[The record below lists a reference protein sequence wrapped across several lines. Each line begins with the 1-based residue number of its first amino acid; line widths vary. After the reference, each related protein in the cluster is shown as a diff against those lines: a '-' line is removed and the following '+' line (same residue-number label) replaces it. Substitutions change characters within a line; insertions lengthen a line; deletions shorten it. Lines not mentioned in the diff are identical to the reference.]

1 MSGQGLRLCEGGR
14 RCVRVP
20 KRKRPPDPAPETP
33 RGGVPENVPSPAG
46 EDCLEERLAVL
57 LAAAL
62 LLLCRFLYLSRYVVY
77 SGNEAYLD
85 FDRTLSATRDP
96 KQTQNPDDFPFT
108 TLIASQS
115 PDEPQTQQ
123 RSKIQG
129 YYITTNMLSDG
140 VDAVRAAL
148 DAAND
153 YDAVMIDVKSVFGN
167 YYYRSKLSG
176 AQIATSADID
186 AVEALI
192 RELTA
197 RTDLT
202 VIARVPAFSE
212 PNYAF
217 AHQNQALALYSG
229 ALWMDEKRCYWLDPS
244 DASVQSFL
252 ASIALELQDL
262 GFDEVLFDQF
272 YFPSSDAINWSSDL
286 GLTRQTA
293 VQNAAE
299 GIRAALEGSSIRV
312 DFVSDDPAVAAQA
325 DRIAVANED
334 AAAVEST
341 AAAFAD
347 VLTDPS
353 SQLLF
358 LTSSRDTRYENYSVL
373 RPLLDEQ

>member
-1 MSGQGLRLCEGGR
+1 MRIFSFHNQRILR
-14 RCVRVP
+14 RVLL
-20 KRKRPPDPAPETP
+20 T
-33 RGGVPENVPSPAG
+33 V
-46 EDCLEERLAVL
+46 LAVL

-77 SGNEAYLD
+77 ANGEAYLD
-85 FDRTLSATRDP
+85 FDRTLSATRETQAAQDP
-96 KQTQNPDDFPFT
+96 EDYPFT

-176 AQIATSADID
+176 AQVATSADID

-197 RTDLT
+197 RADLT

-217 AHQNQALALYSG
+217 AHQDQALALYSG
-229 ALWMDEKRCYWLDPS
+229 ALWMDDKRCYWLDPS

-272 YFPSSDAINWSSDL
+272 YFPSS
-286 GLTRQTA
+286 
-293 VQNAAE
+293 V
-299 GIRAALEGSSIRV
+299 GSS
-312 DFVSDDPAVAAQA
+312 
-325 DRIAVANED
+325 
-334 AAAVEST
+334 
-341 AAAFAD
+341 
-347 VLTDPS
+347 S
-353 SQLLF
+353 SSHDC
-358 LTSSRDTRYENYSVL
+358 TKC
-373 RPLLDEQ
+373 

>member
-1 MSGQGLRLCEGGR
+1 MLLT
-14 RCVRVP
+14 V
-20 KRKRPPDPAPETP
+20 
-33 RGGVPENVPSPAG
+33 
-46 EDCLEERLAVL
+46 LAVL

-96 KQTQNPDDFPFT
+96 QQTQNPEDYPFT

-217 AHQNQALALYSG
+217 AHQDQALALYSG
-229 ALWMDEKRCYWLDPS
+229 ALWMDDKRCYWLDPS
-244 DASVQSFL
+244 DTSVQSFL

-272 YFPSSDAINWSSDL
+272 
-286 GLTRQTA
+286 
-293 VQNAAE
+293 
-299 GIRAALEGSSIRV
+299 
-312 DFVSDDPAVAAQA
+312 
-325 DRIAVANED
+325 
-334 AAAVEST
+334 
-341 AAAFAD
+341 
-347 VLTDPS
+347 
-353 SQLLF
+353 
-358 LTSSRDTRYENYSVL
+358 
-373 RPLLDEQ
+373 

>member
-1 MSGQGLRLCEGGR
+1 MRIFSFRSKRLLR
-14 RCVRVP
+14 RVLL
-20 KRKRPPDPAPETP
+20 T
-33 RGGVPENVPSPAG
+33 V
-46 EDCLEERLAVL
+46 LAVL

-96 KQTQNPDDFPFT
+96 QQTQNPDDFPFT

-202 VIARVPAFSE
+202 VIARRPGFLRAELCLRPSE
-212 PNYAF
+212 
-217 AHQNQALALYSG
+217 SG
-229 ALWMDEKRCYWLDPS
+229 A
-244 DASVQSFL
+244 
-252 ASIALELQDL
+252 
-262 GFDEVLFDQF
+262 
-272 YFPSSDAINWSSDL
+272 
-286 GLTRQTA
+286 
-293 VQNAAE
+293 
-299 GIRAALEGSSIRV
+299 
-312 DFVSDDPAVAAQA
+312 
-325 DRIAVANED
+325 
-334 AAAVEST
+334 
-341 AAAFAD
+341 
-347 VLTDPS
+347 
-353 SQLLF
+353 
-358 LTSSRDTRYENYSVL
+358 
-373 RPLLDEQ
+373 RPLFRRALDGRKALLLARPVRRLGAELPCLHRTGASGSRLRRGTL

>member
-1 MSGQGLRLCEGGR
+1 MRLFSFHNKRVLR
-14 RCVRVP
+14 RVLLI
-20 KRKRPPDPAPETP
+20 
-33 RGGVPENVPSPAG
+33 V
-46 EDCLEERLAVL
+46 LAVV

-77 SGNEAYLD
+77 ANGKAYLD

-96 KQTQNPDDFPFT
+96 APAPGSADAYPFT

-123 RSKIQG
+123 RSRIQG
-129 YYITTNMLSDG
+129 YYITTNMLSSG
-140 VDAVRAAL
+140 VEAVRAAL

-167 YYYRSKLSG
+167 YYYHSKLSG
-176 AQIATSADID
+176 AQTATSADID

-197 RTDLT
+197 RSDLT

-217 AHQNQALALYSG
+217 AHQDQALALYSG
-229 ALWMDEKRCYWLDPS
+229 ALWMDDKRCYWLDPS

-272 YFPSSDAINWSSDL
+272 YFPASDAINWSSDL
-286 GLTRQTA
+286 GLTREGA

-299 GIRAALEGSSIRV
+299 GIRAALEGSAIRV
-312 DFVSDDPAVAAQA
+312 DFVSTDPVVAALA
-325 DRIAVANED
+325 DR
-334 AAAVEST
+334 AAVEEEDASAVEET
-341 AAAFAD
+341 VSALSD
-347 VLTDPS
+347 VLTDPA

-358 LTSSRDTRYENYSVL
+358 LTSSRDTRYESCSVL
-373 RPLLDEQ
+373 RPLLDEE

>member
-1 MSGQGLRLCEGGR
+1 MLRLGKLECSGGF
-14 RCVRVP
+14 
-20 KRKRPPDPAPETP
+20 
-33 RGGVPENVPSPAG
+33 
-46 EDCLEERLAVL
+46 L

-96 KQTQNPDDFPFT
+96 QQTQNPDDFPFT

-347 VLTDPS
+347 VLPDPS

>member
-1 MSGQGLRLCEGGR
+1 
-14 RCVRVP
+14 
-20 KRKRPPDPAPETP
+20 
-33 RGGVPENVPSPAG
+33 
-46 EDCLEERLAVL
+46 
-57 LAAAL
+57 
-62 LLLCRFLYLSRYVVY
+62 
-77 SGNEAYLD
+77 
-85 FDRTLSATRDP
+85 
-96 KQTQNPDDFPFT
+96 
-108 TLIASQS
+108 
-115 PDEPQTQQ
+115 
-123 RSKIQG
+123 
-129 YYITTNMLSDG
+129 MLSDG

-217 AHQNQALALYSG
+217 AHQDQALALYSG
-229 ALWMDEKRCYWLDPS
+229 ALWMDDKRCYWLDPS

-312 DFVSDDPAVAAQA
+312 DFVSSDPAVAAQA

>member
-1 MSGQGLRLCEGGR
+1 MLLT
-14 RCVRVP
+14 V
-20 KRKRPPDPAPETP
+20 
-33 RGGVPENVPSPAG
+33 
-46 EDCLEERLAVL
+46 LAVL

-96 KQTQNPDDFPFT
+96 QMAQNPEDYPFT

-176 AQIATSADID
+176 VQIATSADID

-229 ALWMDEKRCYWLDPS
+229 ALWMDEKP
-244 DASVQSFL
+244 
-252 ASIALELQDL
+252 AL
-262 GFDEVLFDQF
+262 
-272 YFPSSDAINWSSDL
+272 
-286 GLTRQTA
+286 
-293 VQNAAE
+293 
-299 GIRAALEGSSIRV
+299 
-312 DFVSDDPAVAAQA
+312 
-325 DRIAVANED
+325 RISE
-334 AAAVEST
+334 
-341 AAAFAD
+341 
-347 VLTDPS
+347 
-353 SQLLF
+353 
-358 LTSSRDTRYENYSVL
+358 RYH
-373 RPLLDEQ
+373 

>member
-1 MSGQGLRLCEGGR
+1 MLLT
-14 RCVRVP
+14 V
-20 KRKRPPDPAPETP
+20 
-33 RGGVPENVPSPAG
+33 
-46 EDCLEERLAVL
+46 LAVL

-77 SGNEAYLD
+77 SDDEAYLD

-244 DASVQSFL
+244 RRLGAELPCLHRTGAS
-252 ASIALELQDL
+252 
-262 GFDEVLFDQF
+262 
-272 YFPSSDAINWSSDL
+272 
-286 GLTRQTA
+286 
-293 VQNAAE
+293 
-299 GIRAALEGSSIRV
+299 GSR
-312 DFVSDDPAVAAQA
+312 
-325 DRIAVANED
+325 
-334 AAAVEST
+334 
-341 AAAFAD
+341 
-347 VLTDPS
+347 
-353 SQLLF
+353 
-358 LTSSRDTRYENYSVL
+358 L
-373 RPLLDEQ
+373 RRGTL

>member
-1 MSGQGLRLCEGGR
+1 MLLT
-14 RCVRVP
+14 V
-20 KRKRPPDPAPETP
+20 
-33 RGGVPENVPSPAG
+33 
-46 EDCLEERLAVL
+46 LAVL

-96 KQTQNPDDFPFT
+96 QQTQNPDDFPFT

-202 VIARVPAFSE
+202 VIARRPGFLRAELCLRPSE
-212 PNYAF
+212 
-217 AHQNQALALYSG
+217 SG
-229 ALWMDEKRCYWLDPS
+229 ARPLFRRALDGRKALLLARPVRRLGAELPCLHRTGASGISASTRYSLTSSISRRPTPS
-244 DASVQSFL
+244 TV
-252 ASIALELQDL
+252 
-262 GFDEVLFDQF
+262 VR
-272 YFPSSDAINWSSDL
+272 PR
-286 GLTRQTA
+286 LTRQTA

-347 VLTDPS
+347 VLADPS

>member
-1 MSGQGLRLCEGGR
+1 MRIFSFHNQRILR
-14 RCVRVP
+14 RVLL
-20 KRKRPPDPAPETP
+20 T
-33 RGGVPENVPSPAG
+33 V
-46 EDCLEERLAVL
+46 LAVL
-57 LAAAL
+57 LVAAL

-77 SGNEAYLD
+77 ANGEAYLD
-85 FDRTLSATRDP
+85 FDRTLSATRETQAAQDP
-96 KQTQNPDDFPFT
+96 EDYPFT

-176 AQIATSADID
+176 AQVATSADID

-197 RTDLT
+197 RADLT

-217 AHQNQALALYSG
+217 AHQDQALALYSG
-229 ALWMDEKRCYWLDPS
+229 ALWMDNRHLPAVIFVFRFFLPIAVQRKENRADP
-244 DASVQSFL
+244 DQHDNRKQPQCVDPVAPHGG
-252 ASIALELQDL
+252 LQDFFICQCTDH
-262 GFDEVLFDQF
+262 GWPPSTVRVRTARSEYTMVRRASMSGAR
-272 YFPSSDAINWSSDL
+272 FPRAESKSRRHTFVRRRLVIPRRRRVSPY
-286 GLTRQTA
+286 TR
-293 VQNAAE
+293 
-299 GIRAALEGSSIRV
+299 
-312 DFVSDDPAVAAQA
+312 
-325 DRIAVANED
+325 
-334 AAAVEST
+334 
-341 AAAFAD
+341 
-347 VLTDPS
+347 
-353 SQLLF
+353 
-358 LTSSRDTRYENYSVL
+358 
-373 RPLLDEQ
+373 

>member
-1 MSGQGLRLCEGGR
+1 MRIFSFRSKRLLR
-14 RCVRVP
+14 RVLL
-20 KRKRPPDPAPETP
+20 T
-33 RGGVPENVPSPAG
+33 V
-46 EDCLEERLAVL
+46 LAVL

-96 KQTQNPDDFPFT
+96 QQTQNPDDFPFT

-286 GLTRQTA
+286 GLTRRPPCRTPP
-293 VQNAAE
+293 
-299 GIRAALEGSSIRV
+299 RASAPRWK
-312 DFVSDDPAVAAQA
+312 
-325 DRIAVANED
+325 
-334 AAAVEST
+334 AAASAWTSSPTILLSPRRPT
-341 AAAFAD
+341 A
-347 VLTDPS
+347 LPLRTRMPPQSNPQPPPLPTCWPIRPRSCS
-353 SQLLF
+353 SSPAPAIPAMRITASCARS
-358 LTSSRDTRYENYSVL
+358 LTSNKKPQCLHLQQKRRFRMESALFE
-373 RPLLDEQ
+373 

>member
-1 MSGQGLRLCEGGR
+1 MRVDVCLLRTIAEGG
-14 RCVRVP
+14 
-20 KRKRPPDPAPETP
+20 AP
-33 RGGVPENVPSPAG
+33 G
-46 EDCLEERLAVL
+46 AVFG
-57 LAAAL
+57 LAAGDGDCRAKAL
-62 LLLCRFLYLSRYVVY
+62 QLAGKAF
-77 SGNEAYLD
+77 A
-85 FDRTLSATRDP
+85 
-96 KQTQNPDDFPFT
+96 
-108 TLIASQS
+108 
-115 PDEPQTQQ
+115 
-123 RSKIQG
+123 
-129 YYITTNMLSDG
+129 
-140 VDAVRAAL
+140 
-148 DAAND
+148 DAAEAD
-153 YDAVMIDVKSVFGN
+153 DEDAAAGKAGWH
-167 YYYRSKLSG
+167 G
-176 AQIATSADID
+176 T
-186 AVEALI
+186 
-192 RELTA
+192 
-197 RTDLT
+197 
-202 VIARVPAFSE
+202 E

>member
-1 MSGQGLRLCEGGR
+1 MRIFSFRSKRALR
-14 RCVRVP
+14 RVLL
-20 KRKRPPDPAPETP
+20 T
-33 RGGVPENVPSPAG
+33 V
-46 EDCLEERLAVL
+46 LAVL

-62 LLLCRFLYLSRYVVY
+62 LLLGRFLYLSRYVVY
-77 SGNEAYLD
+77 SDDEAYLD

-229 ALWMDEKRCYWLDPS
+229 ALWMDDKRCYWLDPS

>member
-1 MSGQGLRLCEGGR
+1 MRIFSYRNKRLLKRTLLTILLVLLGIAALVVCRFIYVGRFVTYDSSGAHLDYEQHLSAAR
-14 RCVRVP
+14 
-20 KRKRPPDPAPETP
+20 APE
-33 RGGVPENVPSPAG
+33 PAASD
-46 EDCLEERLAVL
+46 EDFSFDTVLDAASDEEDT
-57 LAAAL
+57 
-62 LLLCRFLYLSRYVVY
+62 S
-77 SGNEAYLD
+77 S
-85 FDRTLSATRDP
+85 
-96 KQTQNPDDFPFT
+96 QTGKLT
-108 TLIASQS
+108 
-115 PDEPQTQQ
+115 
-123 RSKIQG
+123 G
-129 YYITTNMLSDG
+129 YYITTTMMARDM
-140 VDAVRAAL
+140 DAVHAAL
-148 DAAND
+148 SQMDD
-153 YDAVMIDVKSVFGN
+153 YNAVMIDVKSVFGN

-176 AQIATSADID
+176 AQIATSANID
-186 AVEALI
+186 AVETLI

-197 RTDLT
+197 RSDLT

-229 ALWMDEKRCYWLDPS
+229 ALWMDDKRCYWLDPS

-312 DFVSDDPAVAAQA
+312 DFVSEDPAVAAQA

-334 AAAVEST
+334 AAVVEST

-358 LTSSRDTRYENYSVL
+358 LTGSRDTRYENYSVL
-373 RPLLDEQ
+373 RPLLDAQ

>member
-1 MSGQGLRLCEGGR
+1 MLLT
-14 RCVRVP
+14 V
-20 KRKRPPDPAPETP
+20 
-33 RGGVPENVPSPAG
+33 
-46 EDCLEERLAVL
+46 LAVL

-96 KQTQNPDDFPFT
+96 QQTQNPEDYPFT

-217 AHQNQALALYSG
+217 AHQDQALALYSG
-229 ALWMDEKRCYWLDPS
+229 ALWMDDKRCYWLDPS

-286 GLTRQTA
+286 GLTRQFLHSYRLSLAHPMTGERLTFADELPWDLAA
-293 VQNAAE
+293 VLDE
-299 GIRAALEGSSIRV
+299 L
-312 DFVSDDPAVAAQA
+312 A
-325 DRIAVANED
+325 DRSLGRTQTG
-334 AAAVEST
+334 AAILSIIDRVIWIEPC
-341 AAAFAD
+341 D
-347 VLTDPS
+347 VPYDRIGLVGDI
-353 SQLLF
+353 
-358 LTSSRDTRYENYSVL
+358 
-373 RPLLDEQ
+373 